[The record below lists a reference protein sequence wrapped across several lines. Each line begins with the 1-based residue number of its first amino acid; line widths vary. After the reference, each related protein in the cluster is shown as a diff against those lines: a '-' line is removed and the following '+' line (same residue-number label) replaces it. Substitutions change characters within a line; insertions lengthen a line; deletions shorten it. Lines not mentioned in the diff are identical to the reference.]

1 LAGAGIH
8 KIDTC
13 QDTILE
19 GVKKA
24 KKASCL
30 YAAKFSDFSI
40 LKNLSLYSPCDNRPE
55 SFRVDLMDF
64 PDLKK

>member
-1 LAGAGIH
+1 
-8 KIDTC
+8 
-13 QDTILE
+13 
-19 GVKKA
+19 VKKA